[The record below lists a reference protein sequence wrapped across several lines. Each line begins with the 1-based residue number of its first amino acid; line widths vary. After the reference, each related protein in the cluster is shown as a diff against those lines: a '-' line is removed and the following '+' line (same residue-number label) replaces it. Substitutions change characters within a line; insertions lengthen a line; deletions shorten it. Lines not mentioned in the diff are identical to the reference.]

1 MKNSLV
7 SKLAAL
13 IVLGILVLA
22 AVLLF
27 LARSGSQDMLRAT
40 SGVADRMLTE
50 DIQNKNQANQE
61 SAATYGASMAQYLA
75 FISASPLWNLQ
86 EELLKEYA
94 QGMLQLPNL
103 AYAVVYDDG
112 NKAVAGEKKE
122 GGAGVQVFTHG
133 VVYDGKSI
141 GQVEVG
147 LATDHLEA
155 ALKKNEQVKTD
166 LISTFEK
173 EAQGAQSA
181 LVSRLGITAAAIA
194 VVLLVVSLL
203 VLFRIAKPLRRMVGV
218 VQDLGQGEGD
228 LTVRLDVASHD
239 EVGLLGESLNLFV
252 DKLAAMVRELVEV
265 AGEVGAQARS
275 LAELSERSTVVADRS
290 RDAVDQIVVLSESNA
305 AAVQETN
312 AGIEEVASSASA
324 SAKSAE
330 AGAHSSTKST
340 HLTEEVVSRMAGV
353 IQSIVTV
360 GEQAHANRHTIQ
372 TLSGSVTDITNF
384 VGAITSIADQTNLL
398 ALNAAIEAARAGEA
412 GRGFAV
418 VAEEVRKLAEESN
431 HAAKEIGAIITT
443 LQKSAADSIKAT
455 EASEGTLN
463 EVVKAAQGVQG
474 QLQESLREVL
484 AVNDV
489 MQNIAAVAEEQSASS
504 HEMATA
510 IDSITHGA
518 SAIVESLG
526 TIRASTEETADSFQ
540 EVARNAAH
548 LSENVAHLEQILSQF
563 RIDQSEERRAL
574 PRA

>member
-324 SAKSAE
+324 SARSAE

-360 GEQAHANRHTIQ
+360 GEQAHANRQTIQ

-431 HAAKEIGAIITT
+431 HAAKEIGGIITT

-463 EVVKAAQGVQG
+463 DVVKAAQGVQG

-526 TIRASTEETADSFQ
+526 AIRTSTEETADSFQ
-540 EVARNAAH
+540 EVAQNAGH
-548 LSENVAHLEQILSQF
+548 LSENVAHLERILSQF

-574 PRA
+574 PQ

>member
-324 SAKSAE
+324 SARSAE

-360 GEQAHANRHTIQ
+360 GEQAHANRQTIQ

-431 HAAKEIGAIITT
+431 HAAKEIGGIITT

-474 QLQESLREVL
+474 QLQESLREVVG
-484 AVNDV
+484 VNDV

>member
-324 SAKSAE
+324 SARSAE

-340 HLTEEVVSRMAGV
+340 HLTEEVASRMAGV

-360 GEQAHANRHTIQ
+360 GEQAHANRQTIQ

-474 QLQESLREVL
+474 QLQESLREVVG
-484 AVNDV
+484 VNDV

>member
-431 HAAKEIGAIITT
+431 HAAKEIGGIITT

-474 QLQESLREVL
+474 QLQESLREVVG
-484 AVNDV
+484 VNDV

-518 SAIVESLG
+518 SAIV
-526 TIRASTEETADSFQ
+526 
-540 EVARNAAH
+540 
-548 LSENVAHLEQILSQF
+548 
-563 RIDQSEERRAL
+563 
-574 PRA
+574 

>member
-431 HAAKEIGAIITT
+431 HAAKEIGGIITT

-474 QLQESLREVL
+474 QLQESLREVVG
-484 AVNDV
+484 VNDV

>member
-1 MKNSLV
+1 MKNSIV

-22 AVLLF
+22 AALLF

-61 SAATYGASMAQYLA
+61 SATTYGTSMAQYLA

-94 QGMLQLPNL
+94 RGMLQLPNL

-275 LAELSERSTVVADRS
+275 LAELSEKSTVVADRS

-340 HLTEEVVSRMAGV
+340 HLTEEVASRMAGV

-360 GEQAHANRHTIQ
+360 GEQAHANRQTIQ

-431 HAAKEIGAIITT
+431 HAAKEIGGIITT

-474 QLQESLREVL
+474 QLQESLREVVG
-484 AVNDV
+484 VNDV